1 MNSQLSNQ
9 REGETL
15 GEKTM
20 HHPEC
25 LQGSLHIFSI
35 SLLMS
40 HFHLTPAL
48 TTPP

>member
-1 MNSQLSNQ
+1 MNSQLSKQ

-15 GEKTM
+15 GKNYASSRM
-20 HHPEC
+20 SAGKSAH
-25 LQGSLHIFSI
+25 FSI

-40 HFHLTPAL
+40 HFHLTPAP